1 MDSDFTGGC
10 ILLGS
15 RLYSD
20 TRITLVAIEDSEPV
34 NVGFKR
40 LCIEK
45 TFQEAFREESLRL
58 RLHLPQQVGFG
69 KGEVSRK
76 SHARDD
82 VARPGTNRQRYPL
95 LIFFNFYLCAVVT
108 F

>member
-10 ILLGS
+10 ILLDS

-20 TRITLVAIEDSEPV
+20 TRIALVAIENSEPV
-34 NVGFKR
+34 NIGFKC

-45 TFQEAFREESLRL
+45 TFPEAFREEPLRL
-58 RLHLPQQVGFG
+58 RFHLPQQDGLG

-82 VARPGTNRQRYPL
+82 VARAGTNRQRYPL
-95 LIFFNFYLCAVVT
+95 LTFFTLHLGAVVT